1 MNKSIRK
8 FKQEYNGKCT
18 LIPCSDLPKFGEDSF
33 WDMKDEILDY
43 VINQNMICDWKIK
56 DEYLNV
62 DLDDEEEKEEFWND
76 TVCKVME
83 DGFLVIY
90 EHRVPSHIVKENGRF
105 SSCTL
110 GGWTR
115 TEYIHLKDISQLS
128 SVLSNIDD
136 DIIEEVW
143 KEEQAKKEQ
152 ENA

>member
-1 MNKSIRK
+1 MNESIRK

-62 DLDDEEEKEEFWND
+62 DLDDEEEKEEFWYD

-90 EHRVPSHIVKENGRF
+90 EHQVPSHIVKENGRF

-115 TEYIHLKDISQLS
+115 TEYIHLKDIFQLS
-128 SVLSNIDD
+128 AVLSNIDD

-152 ENA
+152 END